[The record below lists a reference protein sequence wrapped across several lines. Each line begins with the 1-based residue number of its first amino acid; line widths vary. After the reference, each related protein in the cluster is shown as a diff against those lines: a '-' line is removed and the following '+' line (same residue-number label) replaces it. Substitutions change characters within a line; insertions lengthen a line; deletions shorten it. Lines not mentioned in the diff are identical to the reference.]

1 MEILESKK
9 ELKLKNFENIDLVQ
23 TFECGQCFRWQKTLE
38 NSYIGIFKGKK
49 LELSQSADHITVIGT
64 DINDFKKTW
73 FEYFDLETDYKKIG
87 ENITTLH
94 PILKKA
100 YIECSGIRILRQ
112 EPWETLCSFIISQNN
127 NIPRIKKI
135 IKSLCDLFGDKI
147 ENSKEKSFPSSEVI
161 SKLNLEDLEPIRSG
175 FRAKY
180 ILDAARKISSKIVD
194 FKKIENLD
202 YIDAKN
208 ELMKIKGVGPKVADC
223 VLLYGFHRLEAFPED
238 VWIKKVMNK
247 FFKNESPKIFGEYA
261 GIAQQYLYHYS
272 RMHPEILE

>member
-23 TFECGQCFRWQKTLE
+23 TFECGQCFRWQKNSE
-38 NSYIGIFKGKK
+38 NSYTGIFKGKK
-49 LELSQSADHITVIGT
+49 LELSQLTPNTIILST
-64 DINDFKKTW
+64 DMSDFKKIW
-73 FEYFDLETDYKKIG
+73 YKYFDLETDYKKIG

-238 VWIKKVMNK
+238 VWIKRVMNK

>member
-1 MEILESKK
+1 MEILEFGKK
-9 ELKLKNFENIDLVQ
+9 LKLKNFENIDLVQ
-23 TFECGQCFRWQKTLE
+23 TFECGQCFRWQKNSE
-38 NSYIGIFKGKK
+38 NSYTGIFKGKK
-49 LELSQSADHITVIGT
+49 LELSQLTPNTIILST
-64 DINDFKKTW
+64 DMSDFKKIW
-73 FEYFDLETDYKKIG
+73 YKYFDLETDYKKIG
-87 ENITTLH
+87 ENTTTLH

-180 ILDAARKISSKIVD
+180 ILDAARKVSSKIVD

-238 VWIKKVMNK
+238 VWIKRVMNK

>member
-23 TFECGQCFRWQKTLE
+23 TFECGQCFRWQKNSE
-38 NSYIGIFKGKK
+38 NSYTGIFKGKK
-49 LELSQSADHITVIGT
+49 LELSQLTPNTIILST
-64 DINDFKKTW
+64 DMSDFKKIW
-73 FEYFDLETDYKKIG
+73 YKYFDLETDYKKIG

-194 FKKIENLD
+194 FNKIENLD

>member
-1 MEILESKK
+1 MEILEFGKK
-9 ELKLKNFENIDLVQ
+9 LKLKNFENIDLVQ
-23 TFECGQCFRWQKTLE
+23 TFECGQCFRWQKNSE
-38 NSYIGIFKGKK
+38 NSYTGIFKGKK
-49 LELSQSADHITVIGT
+49 LELSQLTPNTIILST
-64 DINDFKKTW
+64 DMSDFKKIW
-73 FEYFDLETDYKKIG
+73 YKYFDLETDYKKIG

-180 ILDAARKISSKIVD
+180 ILDAARKINSKIVD
-194 FKKIENLD
+194 FNKIENLD

>member
-23 TFECGQCFRWQKTLE
+23 TFECGQCFRWQKNSE
-38 NSYIGIFKGKK
+38 NSYTGIFKGKK
-49 LELSQSADHITVIGT
+49 LELSQLTPNTIILSADMS
-64 DINDFKKTW
+64 DFKKIW
-73 FEYFDLETDYKKIG
+73 YKYFDLETDYKKIG

-194 FKKIENLD
+194 FNKIENLD

-238 VWIKKVMNK
+238 VWIKRVMNK

>member
-23 TFECGQCFRWQKTLE
+23 TFECGQCFRWQKNSE
-38 NSYIGIFKGKK
+38 NSYTGIFKGKK
-49 LELSQSADHITVIGT
+49 LELSQLTPNTIILST
-64 DINDFKKTW
+64 DMSDFKKIW
-73 FEYFDLETDYKKIG
+73 YKYFDLETDYKKIG
-87 ENITTLH
+87 ENTTTLH

-180 ILDAARKISSKIVD
+180 ILDAARKVSSKIVD
-194 FKKIENLD
+194 FNKIENLD

-238 VWIKKVMNK
+238 VWIKRVMNK